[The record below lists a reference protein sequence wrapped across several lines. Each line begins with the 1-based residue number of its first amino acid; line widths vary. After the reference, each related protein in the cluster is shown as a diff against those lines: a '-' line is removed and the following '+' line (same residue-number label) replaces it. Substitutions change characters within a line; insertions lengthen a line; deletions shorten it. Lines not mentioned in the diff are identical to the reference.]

1 MPVPKTE
8 GSMTRGEDGLVW
20 EMEWQEQEAA
30 GIQERLVLRKRTFV
44 VLSELQEQPGND
56 ATSGEARRQLLEDS
70 SQDQRLTA
78 SILPSWVPKAWLPLP
93 CPLLPPG
100 AGGLA
105 VISSPDPETGK
116 RAAGSFLHF
125 EELHPCEGQNTD
137 KGANPGGE

>member
-1 MPVPKTE
+1 MNSNDP
-8 GSMTRGEDGLVW
+8 TR
-20 EMEWQEQEAA
+20 
-30 GIQERLVLRKRTFV
+30 
-44 VLSELQEQPGND
+44 
-56 ATSGEARRQLLEDS
+56 GEARRQLLEDS
-70 SQDQRLTA
+70 PQDQRLAA
-78 SILPSWVPKAWLPLP
+78 SLLPSWVPKAWLPLP

-137 KGANPGGE
+137 KGATPGGEEQGKPPPHPSETGWRQTGQLRPKSGLSPADSTVAPKE

>member
-1 MPVPKTE
+1 M
-8 GSMTRGEDGLVW
+8 S
-20 EMEWQEQEAA
+20 
-30 GIQERLVLRKRTFV
+30 
-44 VLSELQEQPGND
+44 SND
-56 ATSGEARRQLLEDS
+56 PTSGEARRQLLEDS
-70 SQDQRLTA
+70 SQDQQLTA
-78 SILPSWVPKAWLPLP
+78 SILPLWVPKAWLPLP

-125 EELHPCEGQNTD
+125 EEQNTD